1 MESTDKDE
9 DWELSSVRR
18 AFNILEIID
27 ENDGIGIDE
36 LADRENMPRSTA
48 HIYLKSLAKTGFV
61 VEEDGTY
68 RLSLQFLEYGGRV
81 RRKRKL
87 YHVGKD
93 EIKDLADKTGEVASL
108 GIEENGKRVLIY
120 KSEGGDAIYDRAPT
134 GERTNLHW
142 TALGKVILAYLPS
155 ERVDAIVEEHGLPEL
170 TEHTV
175 TTRDSLRDELETIR
189 ERGYSLED
197 EERRSGVRS
206 IAVPVQPDSEAVVG
220 AVSLTGP
227 KSKFTDERIESEL
240 LSKIEN
246 AVNVIEIRYNHY

>member
-1 MESTDKDE
+1 MESADE
-9 DWELSSVRR
+9 DEEWELSSVRR

-27 ENDGIGIDE
+27 ENDGIEIGE
-36 LADRENMPRSTA
+36 LADIKDMPRSTA
-48 HIYLKSLAKTGFV
+48 HIYLKSLTKTGFV

-81 RRKRKL
+81 RRKRRFF
-87 YHVGKD
+87 HVAKG

-120 KSEGGDAIYDRAPT
+120 KSEGGDAIYDKAPT
-134 GERTNLHW
+134 GEQTNLHW
-142 TALGKVILAYLPS
+142 TALGKVILAYLPP
-155 ERVDAIVEEHGLPEL
+155 ERVDAIVEEQGLPEL
-170 TEHTV
+170 TEYTV
-175 TTRDSLRDELETIR
+175 TTRDSLRDELKTIR

-206 IAVPVQPDSEAVVG
+206 IAVPVQPDSEDVVG

-227 KSKFTDERIESEL
+227 KRKFTEERIESEL
-240 LSKIEN
+240 LSEIKN